1 MEELCEKCK
10 KRKVEV
16 EFVEIVEGEKRVKK
30 LCKICAQEEA
40 MGISSTPTVPMK
52 KVDEKEMREEN
63 KICPNCG
70 LSLFEFFKKTK
81 VGCEY
86 CYEAFGDSIN
96 KLIQKIHG
104 TLLHRGKRYV
114 PKYKVTK
121 EFKIR
126 ILERALKDAVERE
139 EFERAAKLRDMLKSL
154 QAEK

>member
-10 KRKVEV
+10 KRKAEV
-16 EFVEIVEGEKRVKK
+16 EFVEIVEGEKIIKK

-40 MGISSTPTVPMK
+40 TGISSSPIAPVPK
-52 KVDEKEMREEN
+52 KEGEIKED

-86 CYEAFGDSIN
+86 CYEAFGDAILR
-96 KLIQKIHG
+96 LIQKIHG
-104 TLLHRGKRYV
+104 TTLHRGKKYV
-114 PKYKVTK
+114 PKFKITK

-126 ILERALKDAVERE
+126 VLERALKDAVERE
-139 EFERAAKLRDMLKSL
+139 EFERAAKLRDMLKNY
-154 QAEK
+154 QEEK

>member
-1 MEELCEKCK
+1 MEEICEKCQ

-16 EFVEIVEGEKRVKK
+16 ELVEIIDGEKKLKK
-30 LCKICAQEEA
+30 LCKICAHEEA
-40 MGISSTPTVPMK
+40 TGVSMSPILPVK
-52 KVDEKEMREEN
+52 KEKEEVGEEN

-86 CYEAFGDSIN
+86 CYEAFGEPII

-104 TLLHRGKRYV
+104 DTVHKGKKYT
-114 PKYKVTK
+114 PKYRVTR
-121 EFKIR
+121 EFKMR
-126 ILERALKDAVERE
+126 VLERALKDAVERE

-154 QAEK
+154 QEEK